1 MSEENSEDI
10 YDDNFIID
18 KLPNDRSKLIAML
31 GQVKS
36 KIKEYKQLYL

>member
-18 KLPNDRSKLIAML
+18 KLPSERGKLLAML
-31 GQVKS
+31 GQVKA
-36 KIKEYKQLYL
+36 KIKEFKQLYL